1 MFARHFVHVRD
12 VLFEFWLLHVAI
24 TCATRYKQWNLFCSE
39 LFEKQFLGIW
49 NYSFI
54 SLNHH
59 FTQLFEDRLAL
70 VNPRLNCN
78 PGFYFFFW
86 RVFSRIIFSIL
97 FRAIHSYIVDWRN
110 QLNWIL
116 LFTLSYLNSN
126 VELTLGYL
134 KPALKNP
141 ADSSS
146 EHIGRCA
153 VDGTVSAGNARKTSK
168 ILTRKNW
175 TIRANKTKPTTLIY
189 IIFFASILHDWQCKN
204 RCPLQQRSF
213 RCNTSVFSSKRLC
226 YNKSLYKVV
235 GTISEGCLHT
245 NCHTFLYQK
254 INAYQESFSL
264 FGYVCGT

>member
-97 FRAIHSYIVDWRN
+97 FRAIHSYIVDWHN

-175 TIRANKTKPTTLIY
+175 TITERIRLNPPRLFISYFLQVFYTIGSVKIVAHSNKGVFVTTQAYFQASVYVITSHCIKWSEPFLKAACIQIVIHFY
-189 IIFFASILHDWQCKN
+189 IRK
-204 RCPLQQRSF
+204 
-213 RCNTSVFSSKRLC
+213 
-226 YNKSLYKVV
+226 
-235 GTISEGCLHT
+235 
-245 NCHTFLYQK
+245 
-254 INAYQESFSL
+254 
-264 FGYVCGT
+264 